1 MTFTLVIVT
10 CFAMSFALRSAPIAR
25 LVLDASLLHCTQAA
39 IPTLFVLC
47 FAIRIVCR
55 LRFPLC
61 LLLCT
66 VFLLNAGPSLPTW
79 HCISLSAGFASVWW
93 SFLALFLLVLQTRL
107 ALNSLAAY
115 PCCVEPF
122 ILSFTFSSLKLVCSR
137 SATLNLAT
145 ALLSARSRHHCTWRL
160 LCLSA
165 RGRASACSGPCCEP
179 SSGSSVPIL
188 ALVELR
194 QFSAQP

>member
-1 MTFTLVIVT
+1 MLYVRYGLRGSLYLLLVANLQNHCVLLGPVSTFITKAFIAASRHCVVLWFVWHRLLGLSILVSLSVVWLELKILVTFTRYFSSRVLMTFTLVIVT

-55 LRFPLC
+55 MRFPLC

-66 VFLLNAGPSLPTW
+66 VFLLNAGPSLPNW

-93 SFLALFLLVLQTRL
+93 SFLALFLSCFKHVW
-107 ALNSLAAY
+107 
-115 PCCVEPF
+115 
-122 ILSFTFSSLKLVCSR
+122 
-137 SATLNLAT
+137 
-145 ALLSARSRHHCTWRL
+145 H
-160 LCLSA
+160 
-165 RGRASACSGPCCEP
+165 
-179 SSGSSVPIL
+179 
-188 ALVELR
+188 
-194 QFSAQP
+194 